1 MKAKEREKEKKAYER
16 WTEIRE
22 KGKKREWADER
33 WKMDENEEE
42 RNIER
47 KNEQMKEGKKEGRN
61 IKMWDRK

>member
-1 MKAKEREKEKKAYER
+1 MKDKEREKEKKAYER

-42 RNIER
+42 RNP
-47 KNEQMKEGKKEGRN
+47 KKWGM
-61 IKMWDRK
+61 IKKFVGHILLPFLYVCN